1 MLDKTDY
8 EKKGLLLGIQKHK
21 FERNIIILVFIMIL
35 CTLVAKL
42 LPPIRMS
49 GSNIVMIYI
58 LGIQIFSFL
67 AEGYYYSLC
76 SSICAVLLY
85 NFFFTEPYYTFK
97 VNNPDYLI
105 TFMVM
110 FFVGFTTS
118 MLTIRFKFERK
129 LVEERERSISALYN
143 IERKLLNVKGWEE
156 LAKISAEELAK
167 QMNTNVLLTFFHST
181 GYLLC
186 RVVEGEDVF
195 SDDLDTSACL
205 EAYQSGNCCGHSTTL
220 FSEAI
225 GFYTPILS
233 QSGVLGVIGVSV
245 KGQDILTSAQISF
258 LEVVAPQIAV
268 VLERER
274 FFHKQQQTKME
285 MQSERLRSDM
295 LRTISHDLRTPLA
308 SIMGL
313 TSTALSNYNTMS
325 DDIKKD
331 FMQSIYEDADWLNE
345 LVENILQTTR
355 FEEKRIK
362 LNMEQE
368 AAEEIITEAVT
379 HVRKHDLKH
388 QIRVQIPDEV
398 IIVKADGVLLRQ
410 VIVNILNNAI
420 NYSPADSD
428 IIVTLH
434 REDNRAIFE
443 VKDKGPGVDAEVLPH
458 IFERYYRGN
467 TRMGR
472 NRKGMG
478 LGLAL
483 CKSIIKA
490 HNGEISIRSN
500 EPNGTI
506 VSFYLIAEREVT
518 DGTFNI
524 NS

>member
-1 MLDKTDY
+1 
-8 EKKGLLLGIQKHK
+8 
-21 FERNIIILVFIMIL
+21 
-35 CTLVAKL
+35 
-42 LPPIRMS
+42 
-49 GSNIVMIYI
+49 
-58 LGIQIFSFL
+58 
-67 AEGYYYSLC
+67 
-76 SSICAVLLY
+76 
-85 NFFFTEPYYTFK
+85 
-97 VNNPDYLI
+97 
-105 TFMVM
+105 
-110 FFVGFTTS
+110 
-118 MLTIRFKFERK
+118 
-129 LVEERERSISALYN
+129 
-143 IERKLLNVKGWEE
+143 
-156 LAKISAEELAK
+156 
-167 QMNTNVLLTFFHST
+167 
-181 GYLLC
+181 
-186 RVVEGEDVF
+186 
-195 SDDLDTSACL
+195 
-205 EAYQSGNCCGHSTTL
+205 
-220 FSEAI
+220 
-225 GFYTPILS
+225 
-233 QSGVLGVIGVSV
+233 
-245 KGQDILTSAQISF
+245 
-258 LEVVAPQIAV
+258 
-268 VLERER
+268 
-274 FFHKQQQTKME
+274 
-285 MQSERLRSDM
+285 
-295 LRTISHDLRTPLA
+295 
-308 SIMGL
+308 
-313 TSTALSNYNTMS
+313 MS

-331 FMQSIYEDADWLNE
+331 FLQSIYEEADWLHE

-388 QIRVQIPDEV
+388 RIRVQIPDEV

-434 REDNRAIFE
+434 REENRAIFE

-458 IFERYYRGN
+458 IFERYYKGN
-467 TRMGR
+467 TRKGR

-483 CKSIIKA
+483 CKSIIEA